1 MGVKAFFCI
10 QKTNMD
16 DRSAAKILFMGGAN
30 NKHIAKLLGRTEK
43 TIASWRKQ
51 DGWDNQRATS
61 MLRDQTAKETVTEL
75 IAYQLDALKKIKD
88 SYIQDGGTQL
98 IARGDIDAL
107 QKLFTTVR
115 DKEMEWSHIIKIMR
129 EFAEWLKIE
138 DLTAA
143 QEVVVHVDKYLNYK
157 RKSM

>member
-1 MGVKAFFCI
+1 
-10 QKTNMD
+10 MD
-16 DRSAAKILFMGGAN
+16 DRSAAKILFTGGAN
-30 NKHIAKLLGRTEK
+30 NKQIAKLLGRTEK
-43 TIASWRKQ
+43 TIAVWRKN
-51 DGWDNQRATS
+51 DEWDRQRAASILREQTS
-61 MLRDQTAKETVTEL
+61 KETVTEL

-88 SYIQDGGTQL
+88 QYIQEGGTQL

-115 DKEMEWSHIIKIMR
+115 DKEMEWGHIVKIMR

-138 DLTAA
+138 DLPAA